1 MPYGY
6 MGKVLWADL
15 GSGKIWEERP
25 PDAMYRAFIGGY
37 GLAVRLAYER
47 QRAKADALGPENL
60 LTFAPGLLTG
70 SGAPSAC
77 RFAVAGKS
85 PLTGTWGD
93 ASCGGFFG
101 PELKAAG
108 YDAVVVQGCAAQ
120 PVYLTVTEGQA
131 ALRDA
136 RALWGLDVTATE
148 DAIQAELGDP
158 DVRIASI
165 GPAGEQRS
173 LIAAVMHDDG
183 RAAGRSGLGAVM
195 GAKRLKAVVVR
206 GRQPVAVADRA
217 RLAELRSSFQKFV
230 KESGPPIAAILSK
243 YGTAGNTAN
252 NLALGASGAR
262 NWALAGREGF
272 PEVDLI
278 TGDNVVK
285 YQLHRYACD
294 RCAIGCGGIFEVPD
308 GPYRVHEG
316 HKPEYESLAG
326 FGTMCLNSNVES
338 ITKACDLCNR
348 YGVDTISA
356 STVVAFAMECFE
368 HGIITKAE
376 ADGLDLAWGSPEA
389 VVALTEKICKREG
402 IGAVL
407 ADGVK
412 VAAERIGKGA
422 EQFAIHIHG
431 QEPGYHDAKL
441 CPSRGTAYVADPTPG
456 RHTAGG
462 AATAEFGRATA
473 PQPGIDLPKIE
484 RYQYS
489 GKGPVQAAWSN
500 HKQIVETSGLCLM
513 PANWGYRLDE
523 FIAAVTGWDFTV
535 AELLLAGERIQT
547 LRHAFNVREGL
558 RPADFKLPD
567 RLIGKP
573 PLKEGPTAGVTIDI
587 DTLVK
592 EYYEAMAWDTETGAP
607 ARERLSKLG
616 LADLAAD
623 VAKG

>member
-1 MPYGY
+1 MPNGY

-37 GLAVRLAYER
+37 GLAARLIYER
-47 QRAKADALGPENL
+47 QRPKVDPLGPENVL
-60 LTFAPGLLTG
+60 AFAPGLLTG

-93 ASCGGFFG
+93 ASCGGFLG
-101 PELKAAG
+101 PEIKAAG
-108 YDAVVVQGCAAQ
+108 YDAIFITGSAARPTTLVLQ
-120 PVYLTVTEGQA
+120 DGKA
-131 ALRDA
+131 SLRDA
-136 RALWGLDVTATE
+136 SALWGLDV
-148 DAIQAELGDP
+148 DAAEAALKSELGDEK
-158 DVRIASI
+158 VQIASI
-165 GPAGEQRS
+165 GPSGEKLS
-173 LIAAVMHDDG
+173 LIAAVMHDRG

-195 GAKRLKAVVVR
+195 GAKRLKAVAVR
-206 GRQPVAVADRA
+206 GSQPVSIADRA
-217 RLAELRSSFQKFV
+217 KLAELRNAFLKFV
-230 KESGPPIAAILSK
+230 KESGPPIAGILSK

-272 PEVDLI
+272 PEVDRI
-278 TGDNVVK
+278 TGDNVIQ
-285 YQLHRYACD
+285 YQLRRYACD
-294 RCAIGCGGIFEVPD
+294 RCTIGCGGIFEMEA
-308 GPYRVHEG
+308 GPYKVHEG

-338 ITKACDLCNR
+338 IVKACEICNQ

-376 ADGLDLAWGSPEA
+376 ADGLDLTWGNHEA
-389 VVALTEKICKREG
+389 IVALTEKICKREG
-402 IGAVL
+402 IGDVL

-412 VAAERIGKGA
+412 LAAERIGKGA
-422 EQFAIHIHG
+422 ERFAIHIHG

-484 RYQYS
+484 RYQYT

-523 FIAAVTGWDFTV
+523 AIAAVTGWDFTV
-535 AELLLAGERIQT
+535 AELLLTGERIQT

-607 ARERLSKLG
+607 ARERLRTLG
-616 LADLAAD
+616 LAELAAD
-623 VAKG
+623 VAKA

>member
-37 GLAVRLAYER
+37 GLAARLIYEH
-47 QRAKADALGPENL
+47 QRPKVDPLGPENIL
-60 LTFAPGLLTG
+60 GFATGILTG
-70 SGAPSAC
+70 TGAPSGC

-108 YDAVVVQGCAAQ
+108 YDAVFVTGSAARPTTLVIQ
-120 PVYLTVTEGQA
+120 EGKA
-131 ALRDA
+131 RLKDA
-136 RALWGLDVTATE
+136 SAFWGLDVDATE
-148 DAIQAELGDP
+148 AAVQADLGDEN
-158 DVRIASI
+158 VQIVSV
-165 GPAGEQRS
+165 GPAGEKRS
-173 LIAAVMHDDG
+173 LIAAVMHDRG

-195 GAKRLKAVVVR
+195 GAKRLKAIAVR
-206 GRQPVAVADRA
+206 GTQPIPVADKQG
-217 RLAELRSSFQKFV
+217 LFELRNSFYKAT
-230 KESGPPIAAILSK
+230 KESGPPISKILPK
-243 YGTAGNTAN
+243 YGTAGNVAN
-252 NLALGASGAR
+252 NLALGATVAR
-262 NWALAGREGF
+262 NWSRGGRDGF
-272 PEVDLI
+272 PQVDAI
-278 TGDNVVK
+278 SGDSVIK
-285 YQLHRYACD
+285 YQLRKYACSK
-294 RCAIGCGGIFEVPD
+294 CAIGCGGIFELET
-308 GPYRVHEG
+308 GPYQVHEG
-316 HKPEYESLAG
+316 HKPEYETLAG
-326 FGTMCLNSNVES
+326 FGTMCLNDNVES
-338 ITKACDLCNR
+338 IVKANELCNR
-348 YGVDTISA
+348 YGIDTISA
-356 STVVAFAMECFE
+356 STVVAFALECFE

-376 ADGLDLAWGSPEA
+376 ADGLDLTWGNHA
-389 VVALTEKICKREG
+389 AIVALTEKLCKREG
-402 IGAVL
+402 IGDVL

-422 EQFAIHIHG
+422 EQFAVHIHG
-431 QEPGYHDAKL
+431 QEPGYHDSKL

-484 RYQYS
+484 RYQYT
-489 GKGPVQAAWSN
+489 GKGGVQAAWSN

-513 PANWGYRLDE
+513 PANWGYRLE
-523 FIAAVTGWDFTV
+523 RFIALVTGWDFTLE
-535 AELLLAGERIQT
+535 ELLLTGERIQT

-573 PLKEGPTAGVTIDI
+573 PLQEGPTAGVVIDI

-592 EYYEAMAWDTETGAP
+592 EYYEAMAWDTETGAA
-607 ARERLSKLG
+607 ARERLCKLG
-616 LADLAAD
+616 LAELAAD
-623 VAKG
+623 IAQG